1 MEDAMRRIVIREDA
15 LNAVRD
21 RAIFPFQEQA
31 EAGDIEVDGRKTKL
45 YFVEIDRD
53 VEDFI
58 RSREIDID
66 DVDQV
71 SDFIVSALTYKH

>member
-1 MEDAMRRIVIREDA
+1 MRKIVIREDA

-31 EAGDIEVDGRKTKL
+31 EAGEIEIHGKKMKL
-45 YFVEIDRD
+45 FFVEIDTD

-58 RSREIDID
+58 RSRGIDID
-66 DVDQV
+66 DVDEV
-71 SDFIVSALTYKH
+71 SDFIVSALTHKH

>member
-1 MEDAMRRIVIREDA
+1 MRKITIREDA

-31 EAGDIEVDGRKTKL
+31 EAGEIEIQGKKMKL
-45 YFVEIDRD
+45 FFVEIDRD
-53 VEDFI
+53 VEEFI
-58 RSREIDID
+58 RSRGIDID

-71 SDFIVSALTYKH
+71 SDFIVSALTHKH